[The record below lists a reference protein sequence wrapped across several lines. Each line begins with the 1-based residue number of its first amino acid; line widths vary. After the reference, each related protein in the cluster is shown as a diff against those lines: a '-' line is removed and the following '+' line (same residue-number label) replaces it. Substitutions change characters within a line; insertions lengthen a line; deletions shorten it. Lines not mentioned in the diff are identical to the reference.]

1 MSDDIE
7 KLIAEIRGA
16 DGGHAELAALSGSSE
31 RTWEDELR
39 RRGSGFTR
47 TTVHQW
53 LWRESVFSAP
63 KIEALTWGPRSIYLV
78 TEGYFEGYT
87 ARLTWHFEEALNLW
101 EEMLDGERLRFAKQ
115 PDGTYWSYTR
125 ITVYKPS
132 ARGIQAESLP
142 PSLHNLTANLHS
154 LHLTLLAVSLLG
166 SQDLLTLRCAPG
178 PWLTAADES
187 ARKCHAAY
195 KYPKAPS
202 AAAWRASI
210 IITTREQHESWLRAV
225 PEEAGR
231 PVSVV
236 PWGGPLLDPDDLDV
250 IRRAGAVL
258 TQA

>member
-1 MSDDIE
+1 MSNAVILAE
-7 KLIAEIRGA
+7 RRINAAIIALSSQQPAHLFTMWRARLRRARAEQRRA
-16 DGGHAELAALSGSSE
+16 YRLVYARADKAMDGGSGE
-31 RTWEDELR
+31 PAPTPTKLVLPGPLR
-39 RRGSGFTR
+39 S
-47 TTVHQW
+47 
-53 LWRESVFSAP
+53 
-63 KIEALTWGPRSIYLV
+63 
-78 TEGYFEGYT
+78 
-87 ARLTWHFEEALNLW
+87 
-101 EEMLDGERLRFAKQ
+101 AKQ

-132 ARGIQAESLP
+132 ARGIQAKSLP
-142 PSLHNLTANLHS
+142 PSLHSLAANLHS

-187 ARKCHAAY
+187 FRKCQAAY
-195 KYPKAPS
+195 KYPKVPS
-202 AAAWRASI
+202 TAAWRASI
-210 IITTREQHESWLRAV
+210 IITTREQHESWLHAV